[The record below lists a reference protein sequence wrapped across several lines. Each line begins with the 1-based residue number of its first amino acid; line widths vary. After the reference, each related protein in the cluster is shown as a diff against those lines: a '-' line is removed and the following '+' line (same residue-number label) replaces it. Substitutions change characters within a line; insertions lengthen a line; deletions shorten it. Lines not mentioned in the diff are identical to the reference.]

1 MLSSASFIFELYTLD
16 LAFVWTT
23 WTLTVDI
30 SDIPSLLL
38 STQISM
44 MHTKIVQFIS
54 IKLISHHISP
64 QQSWCHRTPFLRRPK
79 IAPTRLF
86 TGAIPFTRVSI
97 PSLNTV
103 NVLYCLRSYEQA
115 VQGVLVV
122 DYIDIYFLVFVLF
135 VITSLQS

>member
-1 MLSSASFIFELYTLD
+1 MLSSANFIFELYTLD

-38 STQISM
+38 SAQISKM
-44 MHTKIVQFIS
+44 QFIS
-54 IKLISHHISP
+54 IKLITHHISP

>member
-38 STQISM
+38 SAQISM
-44 MHTKIVQFIS
+44 MQFIS
-54 IKLISHHISP
+54 IKLITHHISP